1 MNRDMDTPYESD
13 PLVYAYKYIL
23 FIKLDDWT
31 KGF

>member
-23 FIKLDDWT
+23 FIKQHYL
-31 KGF
+31 